1 MSEASEPENLNPLKS
16 FGLDVR
22 EVRTSH
28 AMSQK
33 GLGQATGYSESYVS
47 KVEKGS
53 VVPSERFAN
62 GCDRTFRT
70 GNLFT
75 RQLERLLKGDH
86 PSWFEPYLDLERRA
100 SQILDYSN
108 ALVMGMLQTHAY
120 ATAVFRAS
128 HPRLNPDSIKGK
140 VETRMRRRDVM
151 EREAPPLLWVVL
163 HETVL
168 RTVVGGPEVMR
179 GQLRSL
185 LADAKSPHVTVQ
197 VLPFKAG
204 APASGLTFNLF
215 TPQGGGPTAMYSEA
229 RGLGYVSDSVTAVA
243 EAQTAY
249 DHIRAAALS
258 PDDSLIM
265 IRETMEGY
273 TS

>member
-1 MSEASEPENLNPLKS
+1 MNEASEPENLNALQS

-22 EVRTSH
+22 EVRKSH
-28 AMSQK
+28 AISQK
-33 GLGQATGYSESYVS
+33 GLGHATGYSESYVS

-53 VVPSERFAN
+53 VMPSERFAK
-62 GCDRTFRT
+62 GCDQTFRT

-86 PSWFEPYLDLERRA
+86 PSWFEPYLDLERQA

-108 ALVMGMLQTHAY
+108 ALVMGMLQTPAY
-120 ATAVFRAS
+120 ATAIFRS
-128 HPRLNPDSIKGK
+128 THPRSSADSIKGK
-140 VETRMRRRDVM
+140 VDARMRRRDVM

-163 HETVL
+163 HEAVL
-168 RTVVGGPEVMR
+168 RTAVGNAEVMK

-185 LADAKSPHVTVQ
+185 LADAKSPHVTIQ

-204 APASGLTFNLF
+204 APASGLPFNLF
-215 TPQGGGPTAMYSEA
+215 TPQDGGPTTMYSEA
-229 RGLGYVSDSVTAVA
+229 RGLGHVSDSVTAVA
-243 EAQTAY
+243 EAQSAY